1 MNTNLIQQLYDK
13 YVKRKQDLSLSEF
26 GELMSNEEQLN
37 KVWNKFDAGDKLI
50 YPTFESFKK
59 IIYLSPEKIKTKTG
73 NLFKDYPS
81 TLQPTTGE
89 TQQST
94 TGKTQQSTTTT
105 TASTITKPKFE
116 WKTTLA
122 TPENVE
128 NGELIKYGMYG
139 SIVKQIQQLLI
150 HDGYKDISKTGEPDG
165 KFGKRTFDAV
175 KTFQKDNNLTPD
187 GIVGPKTWSMLQ
199 IPKSTKPLEPLNSKE
214 LPINKREEQPMTTRE
229 VPSIQPENYMKKL
242 NNIIKESLI
251 ETKENKKKTIQE
263 SKITNLRFKMIVE
276 SETKQDLNTILEEVL
291 MEMIYLHN
299 QGFNSQIISESVD
312 DVFSVLSKVFKKSQG
327 AIVGTFK
334 EKGVN
339 YIITNLGME
348 KNTYLK
354 NFLTTV
360 LGNTNIVDI
369 PKLFTDCDYLTKKI
383 AEAIPE
389 AYLRQLEYDK
399 GMGNV
404 FMDGIRNALHDVINQ
419 SDFAQR
425 IEQNIAGVV
434 CPIVDKLAGKF
445 EDSMGSMK
453 NKLIGNIQA

>member
-1 MNTNLIQQLYDK
+1 MNTTLLQNLYDK
-13 YVKRKQDLSLSEF
+13 YITKKEKLSF
-26 GELMSNEEQLN
+26 PTFMQAMSYEEKLN
-37 KVWNKFDAGDKLI
+37 QFWNKFDDGDKLI

-59 IIYLSPEKIKTKTG
+59 TIYLGPKKLKNKTG
-73 NLFKDYPS
+73 NLFIDYPS
-81 TLQPTTGE
+81 TSQPSTGE
-89 TQQST
+89 TT
-94 TGKTQQSTTTT
+94 TATTATTTT
-105 TASTITKPKFE
+105 KPTFE

-128 NGELIKYGMYG
+128 NGELIKYGMFG

-150 HDGYKDISKTGEPDG
+150 NNGYKDISKTGQVDG
-165 KFGKRTFDAV
+165 KFGNRTKNAV
-175 KTFQKDNNLTPD
+175 LSFQKDNGLTQD
-187 GIVGPKTWSMLQ
+187 GVVGPKTWNTLQ
-199 IPKSTKPLEPLNSKE
+199 VPKSTKSIEISTPKE
-214 LPINKREEQPMTTRE
+214 LPVNKPEQQPMTTRE

-251 ETKENKKKTIQE
+251 VTKEKKKKTIQE

-299 QGFNSQIISESVD
+299 QGFNSQIISENVD
-312 DVFSVLSKVFKKSQG
+312 DVFNVLSKVFKKSQG

-360 LGNTNIVDI
+360 LGNTNVVDI

-434 CPIVDKLAGKF
+434 CPIVDKLGGKF

-453 NKLIGNIQA
+453 SKLIGNMQA